1 MSDEQ
6 RPEAVSPIDPLHVWV
21 DADACP
27 VAIKQILFKTA
38 RRLPIALTLVANQT
52 MRVPAAKLI
61 RVITVPDGPDVADD
75 RIVELLR
82 PGDLVVT
89 GDIPLA
95 ARSVAAGAIAI
106 GVRGEL
112 YDENRV
118 QDCLASR
125 DLMEEMRSAGIETRG
140 PKPLTQKDIQAFSNV
155 LDRTLTRASKKR
167 KSRNRPS

>member
-1 MSDEQ
+1 MSDET
-6 RPEAVSPIDPLHVWV
+6 SPDSPADPLHVWV

-27 VAIKQILFKTA
+27 VAIKQVLFKTA
-38 RRLPIALTLVANQT
+38 RRLPIAVTLVANQT

-75 RIVELLR
+75 RIVELVR
-82 PGDLVVT
+82 PGDLVIT

-95 ARSVAAGAIAI
+95 ARSVEAGAIAI

-118 QDCLASR
+118 QDRLAAR
-125 DLMEEMRSAGIETRG
+125 DLMEELRSAGIETRG
-140 PKPLTQKDIQAFSNV
+140 PKPLTQKDIQAFSNA
-155 LDRTLTRASKKR
+155 LDRTLTRSLRKR
-167 KSRNRPS
+167 ERRARGE